1 MIKYSQTDNVEE
13 IIVKKEK
20 KIKMNKVRKLITN
33 NQHVVLASQSLAR
46 INYLRDSGIKFEV
59 RPHAVVESEI
69 KKKRK
74 SSIH

>member
-1 MIKYSQTDNVEE
+1 MK
-13 IIVKKEK
+13 
-20 KIKMNKVRKLITN
+20 KVRKLITN

-69 KKKRK
+69 KKESLPFTDMVEKIAE
-74 SSIH
+74 S